1 MKEKMEEFFAR
12 NSELS
17 TEFSRYVLEHP
28 KLDDQIPEDGVLIF
42 LPEYDQELKE
52 FNLKMAQELRK
63 EGGEIIYVKV
73 KEMAPKVTSR
83 LVGVDVGA
91 P

>member
-1 MKEKMEEFFAR
+1 MNEKIEEFFAR

-28 KLDDQIPEDGVLIF
+28 NLDDQIPEDGVLIF

-63 EGGEIIYVKV
+63 EGGEVIYVKV